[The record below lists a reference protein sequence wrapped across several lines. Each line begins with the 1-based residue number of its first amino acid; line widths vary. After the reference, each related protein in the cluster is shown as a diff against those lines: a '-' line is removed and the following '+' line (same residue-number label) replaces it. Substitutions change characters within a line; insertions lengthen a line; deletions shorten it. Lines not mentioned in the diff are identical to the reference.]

1 MVVVFELVPH
11 RENRDRGGVL
21 DLGQRDVAGP
31 SEGDDQVAQE
41 RAGARLAAG
50 EGRGLQSVDP
60 AADGGQRLGSEIQI
74 TAVAS
79 QLALDD
85 EVEQAVEV
93 VPGLT
98 GQPDPV
104 AHRRVF
110 ACLAR
115 AASSLRC
122 SASTTTSAST

>member
-1 MVVVFELVPH
+1 MVVVFELVP
-11 RENRDRGGVL
+11 RRQDRNRGSVL
-21 DLGQRDVAGP
+21 DLEQRDVADP
-31 SEGDDQVAQE
+31 SEGDDQLAQE
-41 RAGARLAAG
+41 RAPARLAAG
-50 EGRGLQSVDP
+50 KGRGLQGVDP

-74 TAVAS
+74 TAVPS

-85 EVEQAVEV
+85 EVEPVVEV
-93 VPGLT
+93 VLGLT
-98 GQPDPV
+98 AQADPV

>member
-1 MVVVFELVPH
+1 MVIVFELVPH
-11 RENRDRGGVL
+11 REDRDRGGVL
-21 DLGQRDVAGP
+21 DLEQRDVADP
-31 SEGDDQVAQE
+31 SEGDDQLAQE
-41 RAGARLAAG
+41 RAPARLAAG
-50 EGRGLQSVDP
+50 EGRGLQGVDP
-60 AADGGQRLGSEIQI
+60 AADGGQRLGREIQV
-74 TAVAS
+74 TAIGS
-79 QLALDD
+79 HLPLDD
-85 EVEQAVEV
+85 EVEQAFQV

-98 GQPDPV
+98 GQADPV